1 MPTGAAHRPLA
12 SWGTET
18 PLLSPYRIP
27 ASAAQLLLPCSFPTN
42 QPPIRKTPWSL
53 EAISKT
59 KREQPQWLLSFL
71 QSLLALLLARRRN
84 SPIHAQILRQMPVV
98 VEPMRHQA
106 TGKTGPRLHSANA
119 LKSSLSR
126 QRADRLMRKRKRLRH
141 RCHNLVLIRQTSNG
155 LHIHIRLQPAQ

>member
-42 QPPIRKTPWSL
+42 QPPSGKTPWSL

-71 QSLLALLLARRRN
+71 QSLLSQPSLPLARRSN
-84 SPIHAQILRQMPVV
+84 SPLHAQILSQIPV
-98 VEPMRHQA
+98 
-106 TGKTGPRLHSANA
+106 
-119 LKSSLSR
+119 
-126 QRADRLMRKRKRLRH
+126 
-141 RCHNLVLIRQTSNG
+141 LVD
-155 LHIHIRLQPAQ
+155 P